1 MSPFRSVP
9 KRTGKSTRSGHW
21 PLETWGFSIVFSEE
35 TCGGAHENCGFMGP
49 NGGLIK
55 LMGKELAD
63 FDGI

>member
-1 MSPFRSVP
+1 VEKPM
-9 KRTGKSTRSGHW
+9 K
-21 PLETWGFSIVFSEE
+21 
-35 TCGGAHENCGFMGP
+35 NCGFMGP